1 MFPDK
6 SIAVK
11 TYLLIRQLN
20 PLFSFTVFVS
30 LHLCC
35 KHSASYNCIRIMAST
50 LAQWRDSKLIFGF
63 TVCLEGSGE
72 ILPSLSLEVENVL
85 RTIVF
90 VHGSQLLSF
99 LIVFCYPLNF
109 YQSPSVSSLAMGE

>member
-20 PLFSFTVFVS
+20 PLFSFTVFLS
-30 LHLCC
+30 LCC
-35 KHSASYNCIRIMAST
+35 KHAASYNCIKIMAST

-63 TVCLEGSGE
+63 TGCLECSGE
-72 ILPSLSLEVENVL
+72 ILPSLSLDVENAA
-85 RTIVF
+85 IVF
-90 VHGSQLLSF
+90 VPGSQPFSF

-109 YQSPSVSSLAMGE
+109 YQSPFVS